1 MIKHYIGGVYKS
13 VLYILDHKKYKN
25 FLKKGLYKYV
35 FPIHTPLF
43 RPKEIDIID
52 KSFIEKIHIVGINL
66 RAIDY
71 KDSYSLNKFISNI
84 LMFKGED
91 NKFIYIEE
99 VNSMDIQAIER
110 IQFETSM
117 EIPKGL
123 DIKLYNIPLILKEIS
138 RIQKKDIGKEEVLII
153 SSDRD
158 NIIKTIDSISN
169 VFNFISLIGLDK
181 DEEDELCSEILKTRG
196 LSIFQPKNLEKNL
209 NRYNIIINLEEE
221 FYIDKNQISQ
231 QAIIFDFSLKRIF
244 NSLQNSLV
252 INDINIDISELLKW
266 ENEFI
271 NSLVPSSLYEGLV
284 DNNEGRF
291 NQIYIKDSFYKV
303 RKHKL
308 FLNV

>member
-1 MIKHYIGGVYKS
+1 
-13 VLYILDHKKYKN
+13 
-25 FLKKGLYKYV
+25 
-35 FPIHTPLF
+35 
-43 RPKEIDIID
+43 
-52 KSFIEKIHIVGINL
+52 
-66 RAIDY
+66 
-71 KDSYSLNKFISNI
+71 
-84 LMFKGED
+84 
-91 NKFIYIEE
+91 
-99 VNSMDIQAIER
+99 ER

-221 FYIDKNQISQ
+221 FYIDKNQIS
-231 QAIIFDFSLKRIF
+231 
-244 NSLQNSLV
+244 
-252 INDINIDISELLKW
+252 
-266 ENEFI
+266 
-271 NSLVPSSLYEGLV
+271 
-284 DNNEGRF
+284 
-291 NQIYIKDSFYKV
+291 
-303 RKHKL
+303 
-308 FLNV
+308 

>member
-1 MIKHYIGGVYKS
+1 
-13 VLYILDHKKYKN
+13 
-25 FLKKGLYKYV
+25 
-35 FPIHTPLF
+35 
-43 RPKEIDIID
+43 
-52 KSFIEKIHIVGINL
+52 
-66 RAIDY
+66 

-123 DIKLYNIPLILKEIS
+123 DIKLYNIPLILKEIF
-138 RIQKKDIGKEEVLII
+138 RIQKKYIGKEKVLMI

-158 NIIKTIDSISN
+158 NIIKTIDYISN

-181 DEEDELCSEILKTRG
+181 EEEDELCSEILKTRG

-221 FYIDKNQISQ
+221 FYIDKNQI
-231 QAIIFDFSLKRIF
+231 
-244 NSLQNSLV
+244 
-252 INDINIDISELLKW
+252 
-266 ENEFI
+266 
-271 NSLVPSSLYEGLV
+271 
-284 DNNEGRF
+284 
-291 NQIYIKDSFYKV
+291 
-303 RKHKL
+303 
-308 FLNV
+308 